1 MLIKSKKKMF
11 VYIIFVSMFV
21 QIIICVMNVSL
32 KSIFDIYISPKMLA
46 VTSPYV
52 ACASGYSFEKK
63 SYMNATIEIFKRDD
77 GLKVINNYAQ
87 ETFNINKLEELIRV
101 ENESK
106 IEKEAV
112 SQNPISEQVSVSNL
126 FVPESKPVA
135 LYSEEQLKREDF
147 IKEAFFIEDPTT
159 EIREGQLDYSTLSG
173 YKMELQQSSNKPQI
187 LVYHTHSQ
195 EKYADSDE
203 NTTIVGVGE
212 YLCEL
217 LRKNYDFNVI
227 HHKGEYD
234 VESRDYAYSNAMIGL
249 EHVLEEN
256 PSIEVMIDLHRDEMS
271 QDTKLVTT
279 IQGIQMAKIMFF
291 NGLCYTREL
300 GELTSLPNPYVQDN
314 LAFSFQMQ
322 LASEQYYP
330 GLTRKIYLKGY
341 RYNLHYRPK
350 SLLIELG
357 AQNNTVEEAMN
368 ACEPLAHVLS
378 LVLGKK
384 E

>member
-1 MLIKSKKKMF
+1 MLIKSKKKIF
-11 VYIIFVSMFV
+11 IYIIFVSLFV
-21 QIIICVMNVSL
+21 QIVVCVMHASL
-32 KSIFDIYISPKMLA
+32 KNIFDIYIAPKML
-46 VTSPYV
+46 VITSPYV
-52 ACASGYSFEKK
+52 AYASGYSYEKK
-63 SYMNATIEIFKRDD
+63 SYINATIQI
-77 GLKVINNYAQ
+77 LKHDESLNVINNYAQ
-87 ETFNINKLEELIRV
+87 ETFNIDKIEELIRV
-101 ENESK
+101 ENELK

-112 SQNPISEQVSVSNL
+112 SQNSISEQVSVSNL
-126 FVPESKPVA
+126 FVPEGKPVA

-159 EIREGQLDYSTLSG
+159 AIREGQLDYSTLSS

-217 LRKNYDFNVI
+217 LRKNYGFNVI

-368 ACEPLAHVLS
+368 ACEPLAHILS